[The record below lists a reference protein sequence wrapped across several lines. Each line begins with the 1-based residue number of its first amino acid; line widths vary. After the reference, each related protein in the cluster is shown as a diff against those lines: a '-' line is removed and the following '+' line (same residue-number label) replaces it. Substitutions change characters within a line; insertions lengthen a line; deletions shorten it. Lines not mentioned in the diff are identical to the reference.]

1 MAEDRNPFEVDQSP
15 SRLEDNWNVGPVE
28 GDVIHETQ
36 AGQSAEP
43 PGSLLAWGVCAL
55 IFGYVIPIL
64 GIAFAIVAF
73 VKVSTWRKNGYWTKK
88 MQITRILA
96 IAALILAAITIVV
109 TWIQLRQ
116 AGTAVVGLTLFLR

>member
-1 MAEDRNPFEVDQSP
+1 MAEDRNPFEVNQSP

-28 GDVIHETQ
+28 QEGIPGTQ
-36 AGQSAEP
+36 PGQSAEP

-73 VKVSTWRKNGYWTKK
+73 VKVSTWRKNGYWTRK
-88 MQITRILA
+88 MQTTRILA

-109 TWIQLRQ
+109 TWIQLR
-116 AGTAVVGLTLFLR
+116 APGAAPIGMILF